1 MKRLKTILTIFV
13 LATLPAL
20 AQEDLKIGELFY
32 NEHTE
37 EFKSN
42 PKGNIRTGRDYSINQ
57 SLVSE
62 ISIQGQHLKPY
73 NLTLFRSVTFEN
85 GETMVKQI
93 EEWIEADSRDAYD
106 KEVGRLKGQLY
117 YGFFCLPPQKG
128 KRRYL
133 FYRNAALQPNS
144 KDQSLTVAY
153 MEGYATL
160 EQLKEMFK

>member
-1 MKRLKTILTIFV
+1 MKRLNTILII
-13 LATLPAL
+13 LALGALPAL
-20 AQEDLKIGELFY
+20 AQEGLKIEELFY
-32 NEHTE
+32 NKHTK

-42 PKGNIRTGRDYSINQ
+42 PKKDIKAGRDYSIHQ

-62 ISIQGQHLKPY
+62 VSIQGQYLKPY

-85 GETMVKQI
+85 GETMAKQI

-117 YGFFCLPPQKG
+117 YGFFCLPTHKG
-128 KRRYL
+128 KQRYL

-144 KDQSLTVAY
+144 KDKSLTVAY

>member
-1 MKRLKTILTIFV
+1 MKRLKTILIILV
-13 LATLPAL
+13 LAALPAL
-20 AQEDLKIGELFY
+20 AQEDLKIGKLFY

-37 EFKSN
+37 KFKAN
-42 PKGNIRTGRDYSINQ
+42 PKENITAGRDYSIPQ

-62 ISIQGQHLKPY
+62 VSIQGQNLKPY

-85 GETMVKQI
+85 GETMAKQI

-106 KEVGRLKGQLY
+106 KEVGRIKGQLY
-117 YGFFCLPPQKG
+117 YGFYCLPAREDK
-128 KRRYL
+128 KRYL
-133 FYRNAALQPNS
+133 FYRNAALHPNS

>member
-1 MKRLKTILTIFV
+1 MKRVKTILIILV
-13 LATLPAL
+13 LTVLPAL
-20 AQEDLKIGELFY
+20 AQKDLKIGELFY

-37 EFKSN
+37 KFKTN
-42 PKGNIRTGRDYSINQ
+42 PKGNIITGRDYSIPQ

-62 ISIQGQHLKPY
+62 VSIQGQNLKAY

-85 GETMVKQI
+85 GETMAKQI

-106 KEVGRLKGQLY
+106 KEVGRIKGQLY
-117 YGFFCLPPQKG
+117 YGFYCLPTRDK
-128 KRRYL
+128 KKRYL
-133 FYRNAALQPNS
+133 FYRNAALQPNN